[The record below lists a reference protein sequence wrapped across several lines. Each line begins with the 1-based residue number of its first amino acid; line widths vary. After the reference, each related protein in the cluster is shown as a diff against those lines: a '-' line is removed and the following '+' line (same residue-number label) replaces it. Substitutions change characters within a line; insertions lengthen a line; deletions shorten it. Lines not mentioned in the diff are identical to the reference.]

1 MINSSFPRSL
11 SRLRQQKGVSQRVAA
26 RELLVSQALLS
37 HYENG
42 IREPGLN
49 FVQRACDYYGVSA
62 DYLLGRTLS
71 PDGAAVIDAEQL
83 RELSASGKT
92 GVDPDS
98 LGLLAKTLLGES
110 MDFLLEALTKTGDE
124 EIIRTATNY
133 FSAAIHTAFRHLREA
148 ADTTAQAAQSQKTA
162 LIATI
167 DLLASEADYLSALL
181 AHAKGGGDF
190 PDLKADSP
198 AEASARHQA
207 LLHIAR
213 LAAARMNG
221 RTGGE
226 FLI

>member
-1 MINSSFPRSL
+1 MINSSFPRAL
-11 SRLRQQKGVSQRVAA
+11 SHLRQQKGVSQRVAA

-71 PDGAAVIDAEQL
+71 PDGAAVIDAEHL

-92 GVDPDS
+92 GANPDS
-98 LGLLAKTLLGES
+98 LGLLARTLLGEGL
-110 MDFLLEALTKTGDE
+110 DFLLEALTKTGNE
-124 EIIRTATNY
+124 EVIRTAAGY
-133 FSAAIHTAFRHLREA
+133 FNTTIYTAFRHLREA
-148 ADTTAQAAQSQKTA
+148 AETAGQAAAPQRAA
-162 LIATI
+162 LAGTI
-167 DLLASEADYLSALL
+167 DLLTSELDYLSALL
-181 AHAKGGGDF
+181 AHARSGGDF

-207 LLHIAR
+207 LLHIVR
-213 LAAARMNG
+213 LAAARMPG
-221 RTGGE
+221 RPGGE
-226 FLI
+226 RF